1 MRSLAREAVF
11 KYVFS
16 RLFNQDDEGLFDIL
30 LINDGLIGDDGFFAK
45 ELLTAVEENFDYY
58 VEKIGEMAIGFH
70 VSRIFNADKCA
81 IVIGMAE
88 LDKFRSTPVPVVINE
103 AVNLAAKY
111 STEKSA
117 DFVNGILARYAE
129 DKLYV

>member
-30 LINDGLIGDDGFFAK
+30 LINDGLVGDDGVFAK
-45 ELLTAVEENFDYY
+45 ELLTAVESGFDGYI
-58 VEKIGEMAIGFH
+58 KKLGEMSVGFKL
-70 VSRIFNADKCA
+70 SRVFNADKCA
-81 IVIGMAE
+81 IVLGMAE
-88 LDKFRSTPVPVVINE
+88 LDAFRNTPVPVVINE
-103 AVNLAAKY
+103 AVNIASKY

>member
-16 RLFNQDDEGLFDIL
+16 RLFNQSDEGLFDIL
-30 LINDGLIGDDGFFAK
+30 LIGEGLSKEDCAFANS
-45 ELLTAVEENFDYY
+45 LLTAVDKKIDDYFAL
-58 VEKIGEMAIGFH
+58 IGKMAKGFKL
-70 VSRIFNADKCA
+70 SRVFNADKCA

-88 LDKFRSTPVPVVINE
+88 LDEFKDTPVPVVINE

-117 DFVNGILARYAE
+117 DFVNGILAAYAE
-129 DKLYV
+129 GKN